1 MNGLYD
7 QKIGPVI
14 NFLTHLSVDSVLWR
28 SVSVILIFI
37 IRFLMFFSDFCIF
50 NNFVFFVFFRIFFS
64 KFCTLGEL
72 YFLDGGFLDL
82 VVFGFRFWNLKPSYK
97 FLNKSN
103 YPLPLPLRIKI
114 VCPDFTISTHYT
126 SCFTITYQGST
137 DQNVSADLSTLK
149 MSVFTGKCRFCPVIL
164 WRDNFNFLS
173 VS

>member
-1 MNGLYD
+1 MKVNGLYD

-126 SCFTITYQGST
+126 SCFTIKITYQEST
-137 DQNVSADLSTLK
+137 DRNVGNPLTFQLS
-149 MSVFTGKCRFCPVIL
+149 KCRFLPGNVGFV
-164 WRDNFNFLS
+164 R
-173 VS
+173 